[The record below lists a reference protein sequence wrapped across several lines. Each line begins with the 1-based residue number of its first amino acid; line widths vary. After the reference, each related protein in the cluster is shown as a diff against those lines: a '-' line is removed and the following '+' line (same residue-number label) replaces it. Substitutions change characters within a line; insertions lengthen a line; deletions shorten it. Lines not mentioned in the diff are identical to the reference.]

1 MPLYHALLAAG
12 RTQPAHQRGIKS
24 KLTVTSWGHAE
35 EEGREGHVMTHKRS
49 AFFCQDGLWMGMV
62 SIGSECAPF
71 PQGWAGLGGGGQAG
85 RCPPPCEIE

>member
-1 MPLYHALLAAG
+1 MPLDRALLAAG

-24 KLTVTSWGHAE
+24 KLTVTSWGHVE

-62 SIGSECAPF
+62 SIRSECARSLSS
-71 PQGWAGLGGGGQAG
+71 GLGRAWGWRPGWRVPSAL
-85 RCPPPCEIE
+85 